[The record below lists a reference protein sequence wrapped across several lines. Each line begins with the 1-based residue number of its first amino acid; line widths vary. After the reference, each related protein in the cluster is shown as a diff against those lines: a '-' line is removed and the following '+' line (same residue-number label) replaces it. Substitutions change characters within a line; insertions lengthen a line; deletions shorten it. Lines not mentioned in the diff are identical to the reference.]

1 MTTTYM
7 AILLQLQLQL
17 LLLPQLL
24 LIADMA
30 TAYDR
35 YHSFCNTTTAT
46 DIAATAFDTQNC
58 YHPH

>member
-1 MTTTYM
+1 M